1 VNYKFIHVCVPLR
14 ASGYTRSQKNAR
26 GGGSAPDTDA
36 LNCRPLP
43 RWGSGVLPQKK
54 IWNFVR
60 KIMRFCAY
68 LHSTAVRH
76 GQCLTK
82 CREYIVMWAL
92 VGGLKPLVEGL
103 EPSSAPRWLRG
114 WRQSD
119 KAVSYGIVFTLFV
132 CLCAHLC
139 ADIYGTV
146 TDGGLAPISHIYLS
160 LEERSMNWT
169 WMSIYYQIISR
180 IWGEGPHH
188 HHITATGCLCMCLCL
203 SASVYVCLSVS
214 VRLKVIRRKR
224 GIQAHLSVCL
234 SVCVNQSINQSV
246 YWSSL

>member
-1 VNYKFIHVCVPLR
+1 MPRIHSNVGFGWG
-14 ASGYTRSQKNAR
+14 AQTFSGGT
-26 GGGSAPDTDA
+26 
-36 LNCRPLP
+36 
-43 RWGSGVLPQKK
+43 
-54 IWNFVR
+54 
-60 KIMRFCAY
+60 
-68 LHSTAVRH
+68 
-76 GQCLTK
+76 
-82 CREYIVMWAL
+82 WAFL
-92 VGGLKPLVEGL
+92 SSPLVT
-103 EPSSAPRWLRG
+103 G

-234 SVCVNQSINQSV
+234 SVCLCQSINQSISLLV
-246 YWSSL
+246 IFVSGHKTDDDDDDDNDNNAIESTSGVDVVAHMCGQKADTSSN